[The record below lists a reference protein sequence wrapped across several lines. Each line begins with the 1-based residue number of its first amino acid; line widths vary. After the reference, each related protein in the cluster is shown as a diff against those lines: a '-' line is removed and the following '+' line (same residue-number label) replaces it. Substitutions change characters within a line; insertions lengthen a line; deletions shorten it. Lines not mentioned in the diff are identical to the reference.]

1 MMKRLITFA
10 ATLLLA
16 CAAYAQD
23 FRQASPE
30 ESADVLSKVEL
41 SPAELG
47 SLKCDFVQT
56 RHSSLLTEDLV
67 SKGKLTVNAPKML
80 VWEVTS
86 PYKSVTQV
94 PLDTD
99 KRIAA
104 MSRKN
109 DFTRTVYVS
118 DKEYKI
124 VLVPLKRDMKQLFSK
139 IEATVLRSSGD
150 VRKVVMTDA
159 SGDTTTIEFSH
170 VER

>member
-1 MMKRLITFA
+1 MMRRIITFA

-30 ESADVLSKVEL
+30 ESAEILSKVEL
-41 SPAELG
+41 SPAEVG

-56 RHSSLLTEDLV
+56 RHSSMLKEDLV
-67 SKGKLTVNAPKML
+67 SKGKLTINAPKSL

-86 PYKSVTQV
+86 PYKSSSQV
-94 PLDTD
+94 ALDSD
-99 KRIAA
+99 KRLAA

-109 DFTRTVYVS
+109 DFSKTVYVS

-124 VLVPLKRDMKQLFSK
+124 VLVPLKRDMKQLFTK

-150 VRKVVMTDA
+150 VRKVVMYDA
-159 SGDTTTIEFSH
+159 SGDSTTIEFSH

>member
-1 MMKRLITFA
+1 MMKRMIIFA
-10 ATLLLA
+10 ATLLIA

-30 ESADVLSKVEL
+30 ESAEILSKVEL
-41 SPAELG
+41 SPSEQG
-47 SLKCDFVQT
+47 SMKCDFVQT
-56 RHSSLLTEDLV
+56 RHSALLTEDLV
-67 SKGKLTVNAPKML
+67 SKGKLTINAPKTL

-86 PYKSVTQV
+86 PYKSVSQV
-94 PLDTD
+94 ALDSD
-99 KRIAA
+99 KRLAA

-109 DFTRTVYVS
+109 DFSKTVYVS

-150 VRKVVMTDA
+150 VRKVVMLDA
-159 SGDTTTIEFSH
+159 AGDSTTIEFSH